1 MSYAYNT
8 WMFSQKQVDV
18 MRSTLNRQD
27 WLGGRLNL
35 QNSTV
40 STNCS
45 GTISNVNY
53 VNKNKLEIYPNPS
66 RGKIKF
72 KCFFIT

>member
-1 MSYAYNT
+1 MDV
-8 WMFSQKQVDV
+8 SQGQVDV

-45 GTISNVNY
+45 GIILKYSQFT
-53 VNKNKLEIYPNPS
+53 
-66 RGKIKF
+66 
-72 KCFFIT
+72 

>member
-1 MSYAYNT
+1 MKIICRMHIT
-8 WMFSQKQVDV
+8 HGCFPKQVDV
-18 MRSTLNRQD
+18 MRSTLKNRQD

-53 VNKNKLEIYPNPS
+53 AI
-66 RGKIKF
+66 KIN
-72 KCFFIT
+72 